1 MDEVVVAIPHRVG
14 VRGGGGGAAVV
25 IEWLVHYNF
34 AYHIFIE
41 DNTPLHCDYADMF
54 HVYIK

>member
-1 MDEVVVAIPHRVG
+1 MDEKSSPLFPIGRG
-14 VRGGGGGAAVV
+14 VRGWEAVV

-41 DNTPLHCDYADMF
+41 DNMPLHCDYADMF